1 MEIVKKID
9 YYLSILYNH
18 NASNTFERTYTHT
31 LLLTSKTT
39 HTHTHTHT
47 LLSSKTTHT
56 MPRRTRTRNPMPLA
70 AFLASA
76 TPAPQEQEHHHH
88 AGGGCCGH
96 HHPPADEPEEVD
108 GAASWN
114 TFRWIPDGVLKVVE
128 RRRDPSNP
136 RSRDRFTEW
145 QFKRYH
151 GEQKGRDMWNK
162 AVGSALTSYSCHCW
176 GCKNAGRHLEFVSMD
191 DALAHLDQNGF
202 RFVTCKC
209 GDRVW
214 DMRLRAHVKE
224 DHSPTAPTAAA
235 PTAAPAK
242 PAPSSKNQFAG
253 LEDSAE
259 E

>member
-1 MEIVKKID
+1 
-9 YYLSILYNH
+9 
-18 NASNTFERTYTHT
+18 
-31 LLLTSKTT
+31 
-39 HTHTHTHT
+39 
-47 LLSSKTTHT
+47 
-56 MPRRTRTRNPMPLA
+56 MPRRTLTRTSITFSLTGGARLA
-70 AFLASA
+70 
-76 TPAPQEQEHHHH
+76 APQEQEHHHHH

-96 HHPPADEPEEVD
+96 HHLPADEPKEVD

-114 TFRWIPDGVLKVVE
+114 TFRWIPDRVLKVVK

-145 QFKRYH
+145 QFKQYH

-162 AVGSALTSYSCHCW
+162 AAESALTSYSCHCW

-191 DALAHLDQNGF
+191 DALAHLEQNGF

-214 DMRLRAHVKE
+214 DKRLRAHVAE
-224 DHSPTAPTAAA
+224 DHSPTAPAAAA
-235 PTAAPAK
+235 PAKTAAPAK

-253 LEDSAE
+253 LKDSAKDIAEDSAE
-259 E
+259 NSAEE

>member
-1 MEIVKKID
+1 
-9 YYLSILYNH
+9 
-18 NASNTFERTYTHT
+18 
-31 LLLTSKTT
+31 
-39 HTHTHTHT
+39 
-47 LLSSKTTHT
+47 
-56 MPRRTRTRNPMPLA
+56 MPRRTRTRNPIPLA

-96 HHPPADEPEEVD
+96 HHPPADEPEPEEVD

-114 TFRWIPDGVLKVVE
+114 TFRWIPERVLKVVE

-191 DALAHLDQNGF
+191 DALAHLEQNGF

-214 DMRLRAHVKE
+214 DKRLRAHVKE
-224 DHSPTAPTAAA
+224 DHSPTAPAAA
-235 PTAAPAK
+235 PTAV
-242 PAPSSKNQFAG
+242 
-253 LEDSAE
+253 LVDSDE